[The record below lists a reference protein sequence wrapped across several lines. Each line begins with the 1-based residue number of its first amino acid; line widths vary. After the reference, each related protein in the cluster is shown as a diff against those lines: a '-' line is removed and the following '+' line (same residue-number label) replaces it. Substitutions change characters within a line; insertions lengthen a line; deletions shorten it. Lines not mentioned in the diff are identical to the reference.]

1 MTTLLPRAVADRRP
15 TAHLCRTDRQGGYDA
30 SVLRTSRSD
39 REEKEGA
46 SPLGEENMRD
56 LTQAQGDEIIRLLE
70 RIVETLDGIKDNTSL
85 LLTIADSLEEVQK
98 DVLQI
103 AIKD

>member
-1 MTTLLPRAVADRRP
+1 
-15 TAHLCRTDRQGGYDA
+15 
-30 SVLRTSRSD
+30 
-39 REEKEGA
+39 
-46 SPLGEENMRD
+46 MRD